1 MQAENVIKEKHA
13 GDIEQLKFIFSDEN
27 RIIVT
32 APAGCGKTTA
42 MVSKI
47 ARELSNGHILSNK
60 KILAMTFSVNAAM
73 KIKDSLK
80 ALLPELV
87 ENIQKYLAK
96 VDVANYHNFAMR
108 ILFKHGYCLNGEF
121 THLSD
126 FKIVDEDSP
135 LLNTFITSADSDK
148 LKKVNDAVKASNKE
162 ELIAALDDY
171 WDILNRKLI
180 TNHVITY
187 NGILISA
194 IKLLRETQISSFY
207 KQYYQMIIID
217 EFQDTNLLGYLL
229 IKKLIGNNMIIFLGD
244 DVQKIYG
251 FLGAVDGIFNMIRDS
266 YSAIEIKFCNNYR
279 FKENAQMKALDLFI
293 RDCVENFRP
302 SHLKSTIHLKHLAND
317 TEEDKFIVRGIER
330 IISNRDSKVAVLV
343 RAGWQGDSIAEILN
357 KKGILYFNALFRETD
372 PEYIW

>member
-1 MQAENVIKEKHA
+1 MQIEDIIEAKHA
-13 GDIEQLKFIFSDEN
+13 GDVEQLRFVFSDDKK
-27 RIIVT
+27 IIVT

-47 ARELSNGHILSNK
+47 AWELSSGHILSNK
-60 KILAMTFSVNAAM
+60 KVLAMTFSVNAAM
-73 KIKDSLK
+73 KIKDALK
-80 ALLPELV
+80 TLLPNLV
-87 ENIQKYLAK
+87 ENVQQYISK

-108 ILFKHGYCLNGEF
+108 ILFKHGYSLNPEF
-121 THLSD
+121 VHLSE
-126 FKIVDEDSP
+126 FKIVDESSHYIDS
-135 LLNTFITSADSDK
+135 FITSADSDK
-148 LKKVNDAVKASNKE
+148 LKKVDEAVKISDKE
-162 ELIAALDDY
+162 RLIAGLDDY
-171 WDILNRKLI
+171 WEILNKKLI
-180 TNHVITY
+180 SNHTITY

-194 IKLLRETQISSFY
+194 IKLLRKNQISSFY
-207 KQYYQMIIID
+207 KKYYQMIIID

-229 IKKLIGNNMIIFLGD
+229 IKKLIGDNVVIFLGD

-343 RAGWQGDSIAEILN
+343 RAGWQGD
-357 KKGILYFNALFRETD
+357 
-372 PEYIW
+372 